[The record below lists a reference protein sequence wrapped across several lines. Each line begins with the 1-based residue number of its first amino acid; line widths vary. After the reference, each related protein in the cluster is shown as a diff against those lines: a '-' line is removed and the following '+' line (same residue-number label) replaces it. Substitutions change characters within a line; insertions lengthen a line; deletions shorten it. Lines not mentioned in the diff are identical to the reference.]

1 MNNFMDIELRK
12 KLIIAADDYGIRETS
27 KPILDLA
34 EKGILD
40 RVAVFPEL
48 VADDDMRALLSTG
61 VEIDIHLEL
70 MHLLKS
76 GYEDTGGA
84 FSRGMNFL
92 FRRIFGKVNKEKA
105 RVEWRRQIISFR
117 ERFGRLPDGLNSH
130 EHVHYF
136 PEFFSVIAELAREF
150 GIGYVR
156 LGSRGIIRGRH
167 GRLTSQ
173 ILASCAQSDRKVLL
187 ANERESS
194 EWVTSFDWFADQ
206 DEFMSIVSKP
216 EYSNIEVVF
225 HPERSDEKQ
234 ALESW

>member
-1 MNNFMDIELRK
+1 MNIELRK

-40 RVAVFPEL
+40 RVAVFSEL
-48 VADDDMRALLSTG
+48 VTDSDMQALLRTG
-61 VEIDIHLEL
+61 VAIDIHLEL

-92 FRRIFGKVNKEKA
+92 IRRIFGRVNKEKA
-105 RVEWRRQIISFR
+105 RTEWRRQIVLFR

-136 PEFFSVIAELAREF
+136 PEFFSVIAELAKEF

-156 LGSRGIIRGRH
+156 LGRNGIIRGRH

-173 ILASCAQSDRKVLL
+173 ILASCARSDRKFLF
-187 ANERESS
+187 ANERGSS
-194 EWVTSFDWFADQ
+194 EWVTSFDWFAGE
-206 DEFMSIVSKP
+206 DEFRDVMSKS

-225 HPERSDEKQ
+225 HPERLNEKQ

>member
-1 MNNFMDIELRK
+1 MDIELRK

-34 EKGILD
+34 EKGLLD

-48 VADDDMRALLSTG
+48 VASDDMRALLATG
-61 VEIDIHLEL
+61 VAIDIHLEL

-92 FRRIFGKVNKEKA
+92 IRRIFGRVNKEKA
-105 RVEWRRQIISFR
+105 RTEWRRQIVLFR

-136 PEFFSVIAELAREF
+136 PEFFPVVAELAREF

-156 LGSRGIIRGRH
+156 LGKNGIIKGSQ
-167 GRLTSQ
+167 GKLTAG
-173 ILASCAQSDRKVLL
+173 ILASCARSDRKLL
-187 ANERESS
+187 FANERESS

-206 DEFMSIVSKP
+206 DEFMSIISKP

-225 HPERSDEKQ
+225 HPERLDEKQ